1 MRVNNINL
9 SFRANKMSNAQA
21 KYIEKNLQKAKS
33 VDIFCHED
41 TDVDGATSAMVMS
54 DYLAKKG
61 ISSNIILSQ
70 NLSLLKL
77 RNYNYNF
84 IQASN
89 YKKNN
94 DTDTALCVDFS
105 AKGRILPKTVEELEK
120 FDNTLGFDHHRG
132 IDVVDGNY
140 VYINYPLEEGEH
152 VKPVVGFY
160 VDSSAKSATSV
171 LYRFFEALGEEPSD
185 EMNFDMFYGM
195 IDDCAKRNF
204 VKCDGEK
211 GTITPTNDLKE
222 DKHAYEIFKNLES
235 KMSKEQIA
243 QIAKKVD
250 IISSL
255 SHREE
260 QFRKSLIN
268 RLQYSPNGHIA
279 YVEIAS
285 DDKEWAKLGAD
296 NTRTSTILNRFR
308 QDALANKFHEEKL
321 QDVKTVITF
330 YRADDKYR
338 MSLHS
343 KEPTLLEFFKY
354 IDKNSKTQLTDSMG
368 GHRQRAGGKISTTN
382 PKVCH
387 EWVCDI
393 VGCDEFYNE

>member
-9 SFRANKMSNAQA
+9 NFRANKMSSAQA
-21 KYIEKNLQKAKS
+21 KYIDKNLQKAKS

-41 TDVDGATSAMVMS
+41 TDVDGAASAMVMS
-54 DYLAKKG
+54 DYLKQKG
-61 ISSNIILSQ
+61 ISSNIVLSQ

-77 RNYNYNF
+77 RNYDYNF
-84 IQASN
+84 IQAKN

-94 DTDTALCVDFS
+94 ETDTALCVDFS
-105 AKGRILPKTVEELEK
+105 AKGRILPQTVGEIEK
-120 FDNTLGFDHHRG
+120 IPNKLGLDHHRG
-132 IDVVDGNY
+132 IDIVDGNY
-140 VYINYPLEEGEH
+140 VYINHPLKDDEH
-152 VKPVVGFY
+152 VKPVVSFY

-171 LYRFFEALGEEPSD
+171 LYRFFEALGEEPTD
-185 EMNFDMFYGM
+185 DMNYDMFYGLV
-195 IDDCAKRNF
+195 DDCAKRNF

-211 GTITPTNDLKE
+211 GTIVPTKDLIE
-222 DKHAYEIFKNLES
+222 DEHAYEVFKKLENKLTS
-235 KMSKEQIA
+235 EQIA

-260 QFRKSLIN
+260 QFRKSLKN

-308 QDALANKFHEEKL
+308 QDALANKFNDEKL
-321 QDVKTVITF
+321 CNVKTVITF

-354 IDKNSKTQLTDSMG
+354 IDKNSTTQLTDSMG
-368 GHRQRAGGKISTTN
+368 GHRQRAGGKINTTN
-382 PKVCH
+382 PKACH
-387 EWVCDI
+387 EWVLDI
-393 VGCDEFYNE
+393 VNCDEFYN